1 MGCINSKS
9 GNSSHTSSA
18 ASNWRCGDYFDGAA
32 PQVQADIEEAGGAE
46 AHASLFTQHNDIWQL
61 NVLVNALLIS
71 AGIAALV
78 APPLKSTSERAK
90 DVYGFLWMLTLMLNF
105 VALTVSVI
113 MVTNLLKMRTR
124 KAIQVKYGKSSP
136 VWPRWAPPV
145 LCIAGAV
152 MFGVATIFTSSL
164 FYSIWVTITGGACG
178 FLAAVLIVALACTN
192 WEADQD

>member
-1 MGCINSKS
+1 MFS
-9 GNSSHTSSA
+9 
-18 ASNWRCGDYFDGAA
+18 
-32 PQVQADIEEAGGAE
+32 
-46 AHASLFTQHNDIWQL
+46 QHNDIWQL

-71 AGIAALV
+71 ARVPALT
-78 APPLKSTSERAK
+78 APPTTGATERFK
-90 DVYGFLWMLTLMLNF
+90 DVFGLLWMLTLILNF
-105 VALTVSVI
+105 AALTVSVL
-113 MVTNLLKMRTR
+113 MVTNLLKLRTR
-124 KAIQVKYGKSSP
+124 NAIEIKYGKSSP

-178 FLAAVLIVALACTN
+178 FLAAVLIVALARSN